1 MILFSRVA
9 ISTCGRAFH
18 SYYPVGKWGTT
29 RSLRTFPVRDIYTR
43 IYVLNEF
50 SWTLSLLGFI
60 QDSKTFKTPTPPPP
74 PSPTELPQSDIFTMV
89 QLLNLYR
96 QVCKW
101 ILFRLMTTSP
111 VTTVSC
117 FLFTSRIFVVFF
129 FCSWWKR
136 LQVVSSLIAPFVIR
150 SWTWLQ
156 LRWELSFYSY
166 GALLMWLVFDPCGSR
181 RSLTSSMRDKRFRGG
196 GDEKGN

>member
-1 MILFSRVA
+1 MTLFSRVA

-18 SYYPVGKWGTT
+18 SYYPEGKWVTT
-29 RSLRTFPVRDIYTR
+29 RSLWTSTFPVGEIYTR

-50 SWTLSLLGFI
+50 SWTLSLLVFI
-60 QDSKTFKTPTPPPP
+60 QDTKTFKTPTPPPP
-74 PSPTELPQSDIFTMV
+74 PSPTEVPQSDIFTV
-89 QLLNLYR
+89 NQLLNLYR

-117 FLFTSRIFVVFF
+117 FVFTSRILVCF

-136 LQVVSSLIAPFVIR
+136 LQVVSSLLAHFVIR

-156 LRWELSFYSY
+156 LRWELNFYSY
-166 GALLMWLVFDPCGSR
+166 GALLMWLVFDPSGSR
-181 RSLTSSMRDKRFRGG
+181 RS
-196 GDEKGN
+196 